1 MEHPNLKKN
10 PANDASPAE
19 NPDRLGRKGLLVTI
33 AVFFIIVLLIIG
45 IPYYRYVL
53 APRHQ
58 TILQVGK
65 TSYTT
70 LDLIKR
76 LRLNPSESGINQ
88 LESATRLLQEMMN
101 LELTRQEALKQKI
114 IVPEQ
119 VLNREI
125 QRRVMASAP
134 GEEKFE
140 DRYGAML
147 RRAGLKE
154 KEFRTWVELDI
165 YRGLLFQNFLKK
177 MPENAEHIHLMAIV
191 APPGN
196 KAEMIRTSLQ
206 KGQDFSRLAAEAS
219 TDLESARK
227 GGDLGWIP
235 KGVDEM
241 ITPGQ
246 IRGLVILTKTKPEA
260 EKVREKILSGGNFA
274 DLARAD
280 SLDRETREK
289 GGQTGWVSADFQ
301 EGKSYTAEAF
311 ELNPGEVSRPIS
323 GPEGFWIF
331 KLIEK
336 TPRGKVIDDIA
347 FNLPIGQ
354 VSPPLNTVKGIY
366 FLKVIGE
373 EPQRPLSEDH
383 RSILANKAFLEWL
396 ASIAQKGAAEGWIK
410 WNWGSETYNW
420 VITHLN

>member
-1 MEHPNLKKN
+1 MEHPDLKKN
-10 PANDASPAE
+10 TANDAAPAII
-19 NPDRLGRKGLLVTI
+19 PDRLGRKGLLVTI
-33 AVFFIIVLLIIG
+33 AVYSIIVLLIIG
-45 IPYYRYVL
+45 IPYYRNIL

-76 LRLNPSESGINQ
+76 LRLNPPESGINQ
-88 LESATRLLQEMMN
+88 LESSTRVLQEMMQ
-101 LELTRQEALKQKI
+101 LELIRQEALKQKI
-114 IVPEQ
+114 VVPEQ

-165 YRGLLFQNFLKK
+165 YRGLLFQNFLKE
-177 MPENAEHIHLMAIV
+177 MPKNAEHIHLMAIV
-191 APPGN
+191 AQPGT
-196 KAEMIRTSLQ
+196 KADMIRTSLQ
-206 KGQDFSRLAAEAS
+206 QGRDFSRLAVDAS
-219 TDLESARK
+219 VDLESARK
-227 GGDLGWIP
+227 GGDLSWIP

-246 IRGLVILTKTKPEA
+246 IRGLGILTKTKAEA
-260 EKVREKILSGGNFA
+260 EQVREKILSGGDFS
-274 DLARAD
+274 DLARAG
-280 SLDRETREK
+280 SLDRETRER
-289 GGQTGWVSADFQ
+289 GGQTGWVSADFN
-301 EGKSYTAEAF
+301 EGKSYAAEAY
-311 ELNPGEVSRPIS
+311 ELNLGEVSRPIS
-323 GPEGFWIF
+323 SPEGFWIF

-336 TPRGKVIDDIA
+336 TPRGKMIDDIA
-347 FNLPIGQ
+347 FNLPSGQ

-366 FLKVIGE
+366 FLKVTGK
-373 EPQRPLSEDH
+373 EPQHPLSEDH
-383 RSILANKAFLEWL
+383 RSILANKVFLEWL
-396 ASIAQKGAAEGWIK
+396 ASIAKKGAAEGWIK